1 MTAPAPALYN
11 ASVHLTLHFTVDD
24 PSAEEASATVRE
36 LVSRRPGI
44 REVDISGVVVRP
56 MSTTELLR
64 RDNLVTWQEME
75 AVRLGTEDQRERYGA
90 GALPD
95 EELCR
100 IARSVL
106 FTAFDGFLPRKKL
119 TASAIGHPRRQ
130 DSQVW
135 LCATPGAADHSAFPI
150 PVTWSTM
157 PSPVL
162 TPSEWVT
169 LTRMNRAVNDTN
181 RHPWLVDAPISATIA
196 TRIHKGVCQ
205 RCQREA
211 AQASALVTIA
221 WAGRTLSREY
231 VL

>member
-1 MTAPAPALYN
+1 VISATRYN
-11 ASVHLTLHFTVDD
+11 ASVHLTLHLTVDA
-24 PSAEEASATVRE
+24 PSIEEVSATVRDI
-36 LVSRRPGI
+36 VSMRPGV
-44 REVDISGVVVRP
+44 REIDISGVVVSP
-56 MSTTELLR
+56 MSVTELLQ

-75 AVRLGTEDQRERYGA
+75 AIRLGTEDQRARYA
-90 GALPD
+90 VGALPD

-106 FTAFDGFLPRKKL
+106 FTAFDGFTLRRRL
-119 TASAIGHPRRQ
+119 TAAAIGHPKLPG
-130 DSQVW
+130 SQVW
-135 LCATPGAADHSAFPI
+135 RCVTLDAADGPVFPV

-162 TPSEWVT
+162 TPSEWQT
-169 LTRMNRAVNDTN
+169 LTRMNLAVNDTN
-181 RHPWLVDAPISATIA
+181 HHPWLVDAPVSATIA

-211 AQASALVTIA
+211 AQASALVTVA